1 MALAVPVHCLRFI
14 RQYPDTPPLDAG
26 GGAVVEVVYSIESG
40 GNAVICVAMQTM
52 KCSSSI
58 LFAFILAAATPGAP
72 AANIV
77 WVSDANDP
85 AVGFFPAGSGYTDSG
100 FVTLLQNAGHN
111 VIRFNQPNAQATLL
125 TQEQLDGLNTNDL
138 VIMSRAVNSGALQ
151 PDQGPQW
158 NTSITKPMIDIS
170 AFHVR
175 SSRLGWFS
183 LNEAPDDTPTT
194 LGGALTGEPA
204 ADAVT
209 DYLFSGV
216 LMNGTN
222 MVSPFDE
229 WLDRGSTPIL
239 GVPAAGGTIHAAAS
253 YTSDGG
259 ATAAASFIVGFPA
272 GTAVRAGAD
281 ILSGYRMFFSAG
293 SRESAAGPNAIP
305 LYTARENL
313 SPVGEGI
320 FLRAVQVALNN
331 GVAPATDPN
340 APIVFTQ
347 QPANVTAQ
355 QNSSVTFSAVVT
367 GAGPRTLQWQRDTG
381 DGVTFT
387 NIPDAATPFTGTSIT
402 LTNVTPADNNARF
415 RVEASN
421 VPGVVASAVAT
432 LTVTP
437 DTAAPAPLFISTFDG
452 LNVVVC
458 FNEVLDILSAEEEFN
473 YSIEGNSPLTAL
485 LRADGRTVD
494 LTLSQAVTGPAFPA
508 SVSFISDPLGNSI
521 NPPLQVTGVRYALT
535 STSIGT
541 VNPAGTNNSCASNVF
556 VITAGGLDIHT
567 SLDTNHFLYQ
577 TVSGDFDARVR
588 VASLERG
595 DRLETTSKAILSA
608 RATTDPNSAAVN
620 VFIHPSYPA
629 DNNVIASVR
638 PTTGGA
644 TNSIGGAPGNGLP
657 NAWLRITR
665 EGDVFTTYRST
676 NGTTWVELGST
687 TVALGP
693 TAAVGMGVVS
703 HRTGRTVTA
712 TFTDF
717 AVTQGS
723 AQPQIVNPAYTGSS
737 FTASFNTESGTTYV
751 VEFNNDLNTSNWQTL
766 ATVPGNGNPYT
777 INDAGPLPSKRF
789 YRVRVQ

>member
-1 MALAVPVHCLRFI
+1 M
-14 RQYPDTPPLDAG
+14 
-26 GGAVVEVVYSIESG
+26 YSIESG
-40 GNAVICVAMQTM
+40 GDAVICVAMQNM
-52 KCSSSI
+52 KSPSSVLI
-58 LFAFILAAATPGAP
+58 AFILTAALSAP

-111 VIRFNQPNAQATLL
+111 VIRFNQPNAQATVL

-138 VIMSRAVNSGALQ
+138 IILSRAVNSGALQ
-151 PDQGPQW
+151 PVQGPQW
-158 NTSITKPMIDIS
+158 NTLLTKPLIDIS

-175 SSRLGWFS
+175 STRLGWFTVG
-183 LNEAPDDTPTT
+183 EGADDTPTT
-194 LGGALTGEPA
+194 LGGTLIGDPA

-222 MVSPFDE
+222 TVLPYDE
-229 WLDRGSTPIL
+229 WLDRGSTPI
-239 GVPAAGGTIHAAAS
+239 GAPVTGGLIHAAAS
-253 YTSDGG
+253 YTTDGG
-259 ATAAASFIVGFPA
+259 AAAAANFIVGFPA

-281 ILSGYRMFFSAG
+281 VLSGYRMFFAAG
-293 SRESAAGPNAIP
+293 SRESSVAPNSIP

-313 SPVGEGI
+313 SPIGEGI

-331 GVAPATDPN
+331 GVAPATNPN

-347 QPANVTAQ
+347 QPANTIVL
-355 QNSSVTFSAVVT
+355 QNSAVTFSAVVT
-367 GAGPRTLQWQRDTG
+367 GAGPRTLQWQRDIG

-387 NIPDAATPFTGTSIT
+387 NIPDASTPFTGTSIT
-402 LTNVTPADNNARF
+402 LTNVTPDDNNARF
-415 RVEASN
+415 RVEGSN
-421 VPGVVASAVAT
+421 AQGVVTSAVAT

-437 DTAAPAPLFISTFDG
+437 DTAAPVPLLASTFDG
-452 LNVVVC
+452 INVVVC
-458 FNEVLDILSAEEEFN
+458 FNEMLDIFSAEEEFN
-473 YSIEGNSPLTAL
+473 YSIEGNFPLTAL
-485 LRADGRTVD
+485 VRADGRTVD
-494 LTLSQAVTGPAFPA
+494 LTLSQAVAGPTFPV
-508 SVSFISDPLGNSI
+508 SVSFISDTVGNSI
-521 NPPLQVTGVRYALT
+521 NPPVQFTGVRYGLI
-535 STSIGT
+535 STPVGG
-541 VNPAGTNNSCASNVF
+541 VNPAGTISVCASNVF
-556 VITAGGLDIHT
+556 VITAGGIDLT
-567 SLDTNHFLYQ
+567 AGSDTFHFLHE
-577 TVSGDFDARVR
+577 TISGDFDARVR

-595 DRLETTSKAILSA
+595 TRLETTSKAILSA
-608 RATTDPNSAAVN
+608 RASTDPTSAAVN
-620 VFIHPSYPA
+620 VFINPSYPA
-629 DNNVIASVR
+629 DDNVISSVR
-638 PTTGGA
+638 PTTGSTT

-676 NGTTWVELGST
+676 NGTAWVQLGST

-693 TAAVGMGVVS
+693 TAEVGMGLAS
-703 HRTGRTVTA
+703 HRAGQTVTA

-717 AVTQGS
+717 AVTQGG

-737 FTASFNTESGTTYV
+737 FTASFNTQAGTTYI
-751 VEFNNDLNTSNWQTL
+751 VEYNNDLNTSNWQTL
-766 ATVPGNGNPYT
+766 ATVPGDGNPYT

>member
-1 MALAVPVHCLRFI
+1 
-14 RQYPDTPPLDAG
+14 
-26 GGAVVEVVYSIESG
+26 
-40 GNAVICVAMQTM
+40 MQTM
-52 KCSSSI
+52 KKSSSI
-58 LFAFILAAATPGAP
+58 LFAFILTTATFSAP

-111 VIRFNQPNAQATLL
+111 VIRFNQPNAQATVL
-125 TQEQLDGLNTNDL
+125 TQEQLDALNTNDL
-138 VIMSRAVNSGALQ
+138 IILSRAVASGALQ

-158 NTSITKPMIDIS
+158 NTSITTPIIDIS

-175 SSRLGWFS
+175 MSRLGWFTA
-183 LNEAPDDTPTT
+183 NEAPDVAPTT
-194 LGGALTGEPA
+194 LGGALTGDPA
-204 ADAVT
+204 ADEVT
-209 DYLFSGV
+209 DYLFRGV

-222 MVSPFDE
+222 TALPYDE
-229 WLDRGSTPIL
+229 WMDRGSNPVL
-239 GVPAAGGTIHAAAS
+239 GVPVAGGIVHAAAT
-253 YTSDGG
+253 YVRDDNG
-259 ATAAASFIVGFPA
+259 AAASGIFIAGFPA

-281 ILSGYRMFFSAG
+281 ILGGYRMFFAAG
-293 SRESAAGPNAIP
+293 SRESSVAPNAIP

-313 SPVGEGI
+313 SPVGESI
-320 FLRAVQVALNN
+320 FLRAVQVAINDGL
-331 GVAPATDPN
+331 APATDPN

-347 QPANVTAQ
+347 QPANATVL
-355 QNSSVTFSAVVT
+355 QNSAVTFSAIVT
-367 GAGPRTLQWQRDTG
+367 GAGPRTLQWQRDVG

-387 NIPDAATPFTGTSIT
+387 NIPDAVTPFTGTSIT
-402 LTNVTPADNNARF
+402 LSNLGPDDNNARF

-421 VPGVVASAVAT
+421 AQGVVRSAVAT

-437 DTAAPAPLFISTFDG
+437 DTAAPVPQLASTFDG
-452 LNVVVC
+452 LNVVIC
-458 FNEVLDILSAEEEFN
+458 FNERLDTQSAEEEFN
-473 YSIEGNSPLTAL
+473 YSVAGEFPLTAL
-485 LRADGRTVD
+485 VRPDGRSVD
-494 LTLSQAVTGPAFPA
+494 LTLSQAVAGPTFPV
-508 SVSFISDPLGNSI
+508 SVSFISDAVGNSI
-521 NPPLQVTGVRYALT
+521 NPAVQLSGVRYGLT

-541 VNPAGTNNSCASNVF
+541 VNPPGTNNSCASNVF
-556 VITAGGLDIHT
+556 VITAGGVDLT
-567 SLDTNHFLYQ
+567 AATDTFHFLHE

-595 DRLETTSKAILSA
+595 SRLETTSKAILSA
-608 RATTDPNSAAVN
+608 RATTDPTSAAIN
-620 VFIHPSYPA
+620 VFINPSYPA

-638 PTTGGA
+638 PTTGSTT

-676 NGTTWVELGST
+676 NGTVWVQLGSA

-693 TAAVGMGVVS
+693 TAEVGMGVAS
-703 HRTGRTVTA
+703 HRAGHTVTA

-717 AVTQGS
+717 SVTQGA

-737 FTASFNTESGTTYV
+737 FTASFDTQSGTTYV

-766 ATVPGNGNPYT
+766 ATVPGDGNPYT

>member
-1 MALAVPVHCLRFI
+1 MKNSSCLLFIFAL
-14 RQYPDTPPLDAG
+14 T
-26 GGAVVEVVYSIESG
+26 
-40 GNAVICVAMQTM
+40 
-52 KCSSSI
+52 
-58 LFAFILAAATPGAP
+58 AATFSVP
-72 AANIV
+72 AANLV

-111 VIRFNQPNAQATLL
+111 VIRFNQPNAQATEL
-125 TQEQLDGLNTNDL
+125 TPQELSALNTNDL
-138 VIMSRAVNSGALQ
+138 IILSRAVNSAALQ
-151 PDQGPQW
+151 PVQGPQW
-158 NTSITKPMIDIS
+158 NTLITKPLIDIS

-175 SSRLGWFS
+175 STRLGWFTVG
-183 LNEAPDDTPTT
+183 EGADDTPTT
-194 LGGALTGEPA
+194 LGGALTGDPA

-209 DYLFSGV
+209 DYLFKGV

-222 MVSPFDE
+222 TVLPFDE
-229 WLDRGSTPIL
+229 WLDRGSTPI
-239 GVPAAGGTIHAAAS
+239 GAPGTNGIIHAAAS
-253 YTSDGG
+253 YTTDGG
-259 ATAAASFIVGFPA
+259 AAASANFIVGFPA

-281 ILSGYRMFFSAG
+281 ILSGYRMFFAAG
-293 SRESAAGPNAIP
+293 SRESSVTPNSIP

-331 GVAPATDPN
+331 GAAPATDPN

-347 QPANVTAQ
+347 QPANATVL
-355 QNSSVTFSAVVT
+355 QNSPVTFSAIVT
-367 GAGPRTLQWQRDTG
+367 GAGPRTLQWQRDIG

-387 NIPDAATPFTGTSIT
+387 NIPDALTPFTGTSIT
-402 LTNVTPADNNARF
+402 LSNVSTDDNNARF

-421 VPGVVASAVAT
+421 AQGTVRSAVAT

-437 DTAAPAPLFISTFDG
+437 DTAAPVPQLASTFDG
-452 LNVVVC
+452 LNVVIC
-458 FNEVLDILSAEEEFN
+458 FNERLDTQSAEEEFN
-473 YSIEGNSPLTAL
+473 YSIEGNFPLTAL
-485 LRADGRTVD
+485 VRADGHTVD
-494 LTLSQAVTGPAFPA
+494 LTLAQAVATPTFPV
-508 SVSFISDPLGNSI
+508 SVSFVADRVGNAI
-521 NPPLQVTGVRYALT
+521 NPAAQITGVLYDLT

-541 VNPAGTNNSCASNVF
+541 VNPPGTNNSCASNIF
-556 VITAGGLDIHT
+556 VITAGGVDMT
-567 SLDTNHFLYQ
+567 AATDTYHFLHN
-577 TVSGDFDARVR
+577 TISGDFDARVR

-595 DRLETTSKAILSA
+595 SRLETTSKAILSA
-608 RATTDPNSAAVN
+608 RATIDPTSAAVN
-620 VFIHPSYPA
+620 VFINPSYPA
-629 DNNVIASVR
+629 DDNVIASVR
-638 PTTGGA
+638 PTNGSTT

-665 EGDVFTTYRST
+665 EGDLFTTYRST
-676 NGTTWVELGST
+676 NGTAWIQLGST

-693 TAAVGMGVVS
+693 TAEVGMGVAS
-703 HRTGRTVTA
+703 HRAGQTVMA

-717 AVTQGS
+717 SVTQGV

-737 FTASFNTESGTTYV
+737 FTASFDTKAGTTYV
-751 VEFNNDLNTSNWQTL
+751 VEYNNDLNTSNWQTL